1 MCIFNTEEKGMQRK
15 KIIALT
21 ICLVMA
27 MSMALALR
35 QTYAADGAI
44 YVSPASTTA
53 VLNNDYTIQIKV
65 TANDLYGWE
74 FKLDYD
80 HTILDLTDAHVV
92 TGTLNTPINEFHSET
107 NTTTGHLWWA
117 VSSKYPAATGVN
129 VTDAAI
135 FEIHFH
141 TNGTGIST
149 LDLSGTIL
157 ADSNAHAITHDT
169 TDGSINVYGRDLT
182 VTSITILNQ
191 GCSIYANDIDENGTL
206 YYYPVEVVVHN
217 TGTLDAG
224 AFHVKLQV
232 YYDTTP
238 GLETET
244 EIAVTSLAKDT
255 STTVTFTATFRP
267 LNTNTYH
274 LTAIV
279 DSQGAISEDHESNN
293 SLDKTSITVT
303 IIGDIN
309 GDKTI
314 NILDAVVM
322 SKAWEAVPT
331 DPWWDIKADINH
343 SGKVSIADGT
353 RLGIHLGESW
363 T

>member
-1 MCIFNTEEKGMQRK
+1 
-15 KIIALT
+15 
-21 ICLVMA
+21 MA

-53 VLNNDYTIQIKV
+53 VLNNDYTVQIKV
-65 TANDLYGWE
+65 NATDLYGWE

-80 HTILDLTDAHVV
+80 HTTLDLTDAHVV
-92 TGTLNTPINEFHSET
+92 TGTLNTPINTFHSET

-117 VSSKYPAATGVN
+117 VSTLYNINNTNGVT
-129 VTDAAI
+129 VVDAAI

-141 TNGTGIST
+141 TNGTGTST

-157 ADSNAHAITHDT
+157 ADSSANAITHTT
-169 TDGSINVYGRDLT
+169 TDGSINIYGRDLT
-182 VTSITILNQ
+182 VTSITILDL
-191 GCSIYANDIDENGTL
+191 GCKIYANDIDENGSN

-244 EIAVTSLAKDT
+244 EIAVTSLTAGADA
-255 STTVTFTATFRP
+255 TVNFTATFRP
-267 LNTNTYH
+267 LHTNTYH

-279 DSQGAISEDHESNN
+279 DSRGAISEDVETNN
-293 SLDKTSITVT
+293 SLDKTSIIVT

-309 GDKTI
+309 GDRTI

-322 SKAWEAVPT
+322 SKAWDAYPT
-331 DPWWDIKADINH
+331 DAWWNFKADINH
-343 SGKVSIADGT
+343 NGRVSIADGT
-353 RLGIHLGESW
+353 RLGGHWGESW
-363 T
+363 